1 MNTLTPYLV
10 DEETNSKGNLLEL
23 PHNIEAEQQLLGAL
37 IRNND
42 LIEKCNNTKLSG
54 EHFYNKLHGE
64 VYDKIN
70 KSLSTGKTAN
80 IIFLKTFFENDE
92 EFNSEE
98 YFEQLVI
105 NAAPGPAIEEYSSL
119 IYDLALRR
127 KLIGTAE
134 FLQHSSFDLSQDD
147 MSANDI
153 IEETENKLFQ
163 IEVSGD
169 SEKGFKSFESTLT
182 ESLTTI
188 ESAYQSS
195 GGLAGLSTGF
205 NDLDKALGGLQKS
218 DLIILAGRPAMGK
231 TALATNIG
239 FNVAKKFSE
248 TLRSDDVKTDKNGNI
263 ISDGGVVAFFSLE
276 MSAEQL
282 TTRIAAEQ
290 SGIESNE
297 LRRGN
302 IKEDQFMHYAR
313 TVSDLKSVP
322 FYIDQSGSIPIGVLS
337 TRARRLA
344 RTLKTSK
351 NQDLGLIIVDYIQ
364 LAATSSGKY
373 RDSRVQEVAEI
384 TQGLKSLAKDLDIP
398 IIALSQ
404 LSRQVEARDDK
415 RPLLSDLRESG
426 AIEQDAD
433 IVMFVYRDE
442 YYLQNNQPPP
452 GTEQHTSW
460 LARMD
465 EVHGKAEVLIRKHR
479 HGPTSNVQLQFEER
493 LTKFS
498 DLARENYLPERFD

>member
-248 TLRSDDVKTDKNGNI
+248 TLQSDDVKTDKNGNI

>member
-1 MNTLTPYLV
+1 MNTSTPYLV
-10 DEETNSKGNLLEL
+10 NEDENSNENRLEL
-23 PHNIEAEQQLLGAL
+23 PHSIEAEQQLLGAL

-42 LIEKCNNTKLSG
+42 LIEKCNNTRLSG

-64 VYDKIN
+64 IYEKIN
-70 KSLSTGKTAN
+70 KSLSTGKIAN

-92 EFNSEE
+92 EFDSDQ

-127 KLIGTAE
+127 KLIDTAE
-134 FLQHSSFDLSQDD
+134 YLQHSSFDLGKEDIT
-147 MSANDI
+147 ANDI

-169 SEKGFKSFESTLT
+169 AEQGFKSFEKTLT
-182 ESLTTI
+182 ESLNTI

-205 NDLDKALGGLQKS
+205 KDLDKALGGLQKS

-231 TALATNIG
+231 TSLATNIG

-248 TLRSDDVKTDKNGNI
+248 TLQNDEVKTDKNGNI
-263 ISDGGVVAFFSLE
+263 ISDGSVVAFFSLE

-313 TVSDLKSVP
+313 TIADLKSVP

-344 RTLKTSK
+344 RSLKTSK

-384 TQGLKSLAKDLDIP
+384 TQGLKSLAKDLDVP

-404 LSRQVEARDDK
+404 LSRQVESRDDK

-498 DLARENYLPERFD
+498 DLARENYLPERFE

>member
-1 MNTLTPYLV
+1 MT
-10 DEETNSKGNLLEL
+10 
-23 PHNIEAEQQLLGAL
+23 
-37 IRNND
+37 
-42 LIEKCNNTKLSG
+42 
-54 EHFYNKLHGE
+54 
-64 VYDKIN
+64 
-70 KSLSTGKTAN
+70 
-80 IIFLKTFFENDE
+80 
-92 EFNSEE
+92 
-98 YFEQLVI
+98 
-105 NAAPGPAIEEYSSL
+105 
-119 IYDLALRR
+119 
-127 KLIGTAE
+127 
-134 FLQHSSFDLSQDD
+134 
-147 MSANDI
+147 ANDI

-169 SEKGFKSFESTLT
+169 SEKGFKSFENALT

-205 NDLDKALGGLQKS
+205 KDLDKALGGLQKS

-248 TLRSDDVKTDKNGNI
+248 TLQSDDVKTDKNGNI
-263 ISDGGVVAFFSLE
+263 ISDGSVVAFFSLE

-313 TVSDLKSVP
+313 TISDLKSVP

-351 NQDLGLIIVDYIQ
+351 NPR
-364 LAATSSGKY
+364 AWT
-373 RDSRVQEVAEI
+373 
-384 TQGLKSLAKDLDIP
+384 
-398 IIALSQ
+398 
-404 LSRQVEARDDK
+404 
-415 RPLLSDLRESG
+415 
-426 AIEQDAD
+426 
-433 IVMFVYRDE
+433 
-442 YYLQNNQPPP
+442 YYC
-452 GTEQHTSW
+452 
-460 LARMD
+460 
-465 EVHGKAEVLIRKHR
+465 
-479 HGPTSNVQLQFEER
+479 
-493 LTKFS
+493 
-498 DLARENYLPERFD
+498 

>member
-1 MNTLTPYLV
+1 MSNSTPYLINQK
-10 DEETNSKGNLLEL
+10 EESENKNTDL

-42 LIEKCNNTKLSG
+42 LIEKSNNTRLKQ
-54 EHFYNKLHGE
+54 EHFYIKQHGE
-64 VYDKIN
+64 IYERIN

-80 IIFLKTFFENDE
+80 LVFLKTYFENDE
-92 EFNSEE
+92 EINWDE
-98 YFEQLVI
+98 YFEKLVI
-105 NAAPGPAIEEYSSL
+105 NAAPGPAIEEYSSI

-127 KLIGTAE
+127 KLISTAE
-134 FLQHSSFDLSQDD
+134 FLQFSSYDLSDED
-147 MSANDI
+147 IKANDI
-153 IEETENKLFQ
+153 IEETENQLFQ
-163 IEVSGD
+163 IETSGD
-169 SEKGFKSFESTLT
+169 SEKGFMQFE
-182 ESLTTI
+182 ESLKNSLNTI
-188 ESAYQSS
+188 ESAYRSS

-218 DLIILAGRPAMGK
+218 DLVILAGRPAMGK

-239 FNVAKKFSE
+239 FNIAKKYSD
-248 TLRSDDVKTDKNGNI
+248 TLQQDKIETDKNGDI
-263 ISDGGVVAFFSLE
+263 ITDGAVVAFFSLE

-290 SGIESNE
+290 SGIVSSD
-297 LRRGN
+297 LRKGN
-302 IKEDQFMHYAR
+302 IKEDQFMQYAR
-313 TVSDLKSVP
+313 VIQDLKSVP

-344 RTLKTSK
+344 RTLKTK

-373 RDSRVQEVAEI
+373 RDSRVQELAEI
-384 TQGLKSLAKDLDIP
+384 TQGLKSLAKDLNIP

-442 YYLQNNQPPP
+442 YYLENNQPPP
-452 GTEQHTSW
+452 GTEQHASW
-460 LARMD
+460 MSRME
-465 EVHGKAEVLIRKHR
+465 EVSGKAEILIRKHR
-479 HGPTSNVQLQFEER
+479 HGPTSNVQLQFESK

-498 DLARENYLPERFD
+498 DLARENYLPERYE

>member
-1 MNTLTPYLV
+1 MSNSTPYLV
-10 DEETNSKGNLLEL
+10 NQSDQLKEKSNDL
-23 PHNIEAEQQLLGAL
+23 PYNMEAEQQLLGAL
-37 IRNND
+37 IRNNE
-42 LIEKCNNTKLSG
+42 LIEKCNNTKLKA
-54 EHFYNKLHGE
+54 EHFYIKQHGQIYE
-64 VYDKIN
+64 RIN

-80 IIFLKTFFENDE
+80 LIFLKTYFETDE
-92 EFNSEE
+92 EFGDEE
-98 YFEQLVI
+98 YFEKLVI
-105 NAAPGPAIEEYSSL
+105 NSAPSPAIEEYSSM

-127 KLIGTAE
+127 RLIDTAE
-134 FLQHSSFDLSQDD
+134 YLQYSSHDLSQEDIT
-147 MSANDI
+147 ANDI
-153 IEETENKLFQ
+153 IEETENQLFQ
-163 IEVSGD
+163 IESTGD
-169 SEKGFKSFESTLT
+169 SEQGFMPFEDALVD
-182 ESLTTI
+182 SLNTI

-218 DLIILAGRPAMGK
+218 DLVILAGRPAMGK

-239 FNVAKKFSE
+239 FNIAKKYEESLKSE
-248 TLRSDDVKTDKNGNI
+248 GVETDKNGNI
-263 ISDGGVVAFFSLE
+263 ITDGAVVAFFSLE

-290 SGIESNE
+290 SGIESSE
-297 LRRGN
+297 LRKGN
-302 IKEDQFMHYAR
+302 IKEDQFMHYAH
-313 TVSDLKSVP
+313 VIQDLKSVP

-344 RTLKTSK
+344 RTLKATK

-364 LAATSSGKY
+364 LAATSSGRY
-373 RDSRVQEVAEI
+373 RDSRVQEIAEI

-404 LSRQVEARDDK
+404 LSRQVESRDDK
-415 RPLLSDLRESG
+415 RPQLSDLRESG

-442 YYLQNNQPPP
+442 YYLENNQPPP
-452 GTEQHTSW
+452 GTEQHTTWQS
-460 LARMD
+460 RMD

-479 HGPTSNVQLQFEER
+479 HGPTSNVQLQFEKK

-498 DLARENYLPERFD
+498 DLAKENYLPERYE

>member
-1 MNTLTPYLV
+1 MSNSTPYLINQKE
-10 DEETNSKGNLLEL
+10 DSENKNTDL
-23 PHNIEAEQQLLGAL
+23 PNNIEAEQQLLGAL

-42 LIEKCNNTKLSG
+42 LIEKCNNTRLKQ
-54 EHFYNKLHGE
+54 EHFYIKQHGE
-64 VYDKIN
+64 IYERIN

-80 IIFLKTFFENDE
+80 LIFLKTYFENDE
-92 EFNSEE
+92 EINWDE
-98 YFEQLVI
+98 YFEKLVI
-105 NAAPGPAIEEYSSL
+105 NAAPGPAIEEYSSI

-127 KLIGTAE
+127 KLITTAE
-134 FLQHSSFDLSQDD
+134 FLQFSSYDLSDED
-147 MSANDI
+147 IKANDI
-153 IEETENKLFQ
+153 IEETENQLFQ
-163 IEVSGD
+163 IEASGN
-169 SEKGFKSFESTLT
+169 SEKGFIQFE
-182 ESLTTI
+182 ESLKDSLNTI
-188 ESAYQSS
+188 ESAYRSS

-205 NDLDKALGGLQKS
+205 NELDKALGGLQKS
-218 DLIILAGRPAMGK
+218 DLVILAGRPAMGK

-239 FNVAKKFSE
+239 FNVAKKYSD
-248 TLRSDDVKTDKNGNI
+248 TLQQDKIKTDKNGDI
-263 ISDGGVVAFFSLE
+263 ITDGAVVAFFSLE

-290 SGIESNE
+290 SGIVSSD
-297 LRRGN
+297 LRKGN
-302 IKEDQFMHYAR
+302 IKEDQFMQYAR
-313 TVSDLKSVP
+313 VIQDLKSVP

-344 RTLKTSK
+344 RTLKTK

-373 RDSRVQEVAEI
+373 RDSRVQELAEI
-384 TQGLKSLAKDLDIP
+384 TQGLKSLAKDLNIP

-404 LSRQVEARDDK
+404 LSRQVESRDDK

-442 YYLQNNQPPP
+442 YYLENNQPPP
-452 GTEQHTSW
+452 GTEQHASW
-460 LARMD
+460 MSRME
-465 EVHGKAEVLIRKHR
+465 EVSGKAEVLIRKHR
-479 HGPTSNVQLQFEER
+479 HGPTSNVQLQFESK

-498 DLARENYLPERFD
+498 DLAKENYLPERYE

>member
-1 MNTLTPYLV
+1 MSNSTPYLINQ
-10 DEETNSKGNLLEL
+10 DNQSKEKTADL
-23 PHNIEAEQQLLGAL
+23 PYNMEAEQQLLGAL

-42 LIEKCNNTKLSG
+42 LIDKCNNTKLKA
-54 EHFYNKLHGE
+54 EHFYIKQHGQI
-64 VYDKIN
+64 YDRIN
-70 KSLSTGKTAN
+70 KSLSAGKTAN
-80 IIFLKTFFENDE
+80 LIFLKTYFETDE
-92 EFNSEE
+92 EFGDEE
-98 YFEQLVI
+98 YFEKLVI
-105 NAAPGPAIEEYSSL
+105 NSAPSPAIEEYSAM

-127 KLIGTAE
+127 KLINTAE
-134 FLQHSSFDLSQDD
+134 YLQYSSHDLSQEDIT
-147 MSANDI
+147 ANDI
-153 IEETENKLFQ
+153 IEETENQLFQ
-163 IEVSGD
+163 IELTGD
-169 SEKGFKSFESTLT
+169 AEQGFMPFEDALVD
-182 ESLTTI
+182 SLNTI

-218 DLIILAGRPAMGK
+218 DLVILAGRPAMGK

-239 FNVAKKFSE
+239 FNIAKKYEES
-248 TLRSDDVKTDKNGNI
+248 LKSDEVESDKNGNI
-263 ISDGGVVAFFSLE
+263 ITDGAVVAFFSLE

-290 SGIESNE
+290 SGIESSE
-297 LRRGN
+297 LRKGN

-313 TVSDLKSVP
+313 VIQDLKSVP

-337 TRARRLA
+337 TRARRLS
-344 RTLKTSK
+344 RTLKATK

-364 LAATSSGKY
+364 LAATSSGRY
-373 RDSRVQEVAEI
+373 RDSRVQEIAEI

-404 LSRQVEARDDK
+404 LSRQVESRDDK
-415 RPLLSDLRESG
+415 RPQLSDLRESG

-442 YYLQNNQPPP
+442 YYLENNQPPP
-452 GTEQHTSW
+452 GTEQHTTW
-460 LARMD
+460 QARMD

-479 HGPTSNVQLQFEER
+479 HGPTSNVQLQFEKK

-498 DLARENYLPERFD
+498 DLAKENYLPERYE